1 MYDPESIQA
10 TVAHISDLHFGMK
23 YQQPIWSSLATY
35 LKNTLKPELILAT
48 GDLVDLPRKKYLQEA
63 VNAIK
68 CLGIR
73 CLVCPGNHDRHWFG
87 NSIGFLPTFGK
98 FEGHFIDHMPG
109 MKGETVPIANGKL
122 RIVSVDTSDHARH
135 FARGFVSEE
144 RRQEI
149 IEAFSNEKTSE
160 ASLTILLVHHH
171 LLPVSGLENES
182 QRKRDLLDLV
192 TVANA
197 GKVLET
203 LADAQVDLVLHGH
216 EHHFNVARYGTFA
229 GHQREVTIVGAPSAT
244 GARTNAGC
252 CQKDASFVCL
262 EFSRDGS
269 IWLVRHQFHA
279 EKSCALR
286 PGSDL
291 PRSTA
296 WGRATDAPIRLFS
309 AEALRRSRYHRL
321 GAPKET
327 QPSTVRVH
335 FDFKEDRDIV
345 VSRRQTNFEFDGG
358 VVSVRASNDTGQPS
372 HPEFWVKKDWTTD
385 RVALQPRD
393 DFQHVRGTKGTY
405 VVYADLPD
413 NGGKSYAEVSAQYVW
428 VGASTLCTHDLDLID
443 ETRRDQFKSDGRE
456 FVFVLSRKWISRLTL
471 DVSLPEGFAPPCD
484 SSSVLAYIQRKDDHQ
499 ALPSPDLTEL
509 IHWDRGAHFSLAI
522 DYPEEHVKYFLAWK
536 VPSGPTFDS
545 EAKQFGR
552 FCFENAESLVDDIF
566 GFLKGSFL
574 DFVSEVAIYPTALD
588 SAYPFFS
595 SCFRTAKSETLLA
608 PETLDLRDPRSL
620 PAQAWWGKVAVGVSR
635 QDHTAATTD
644 DRSKGLQKGEAGA
657 VLFSIS
663 GRLSGEAGLPWA
675 IVRLSWRI
683 WPAKTLTD
691 QSLRSI
697 NSVSEALSVLLS
709 ASYLKHSYGGRN
721 NGCILDETRQGGV
734 GPHHEPS

>member
-1 MYDPESIQA
+1 MYDPKSIQA

-35 LKNTLKPELILAT
+35 LKDTLRPSLILAT
-48 GDLVDLPRKKYLQEA
+48 GDLVDSPRKKYLQEA
-63 VNAIK
+63 ENAIN

-109 MKGETVPIANGKL
+109 LKGETLPIANGRV

-135 FARGFVSEE
+135 FARGFVSED
-144 RRQEI
+144 RRRAI
-149 IEAFSNEKTSE
+149 TEAFSKEKANE

-182 QRKRDLLDLV
+182 QRKRDLLSLV

-203 LADAQVDLVLHGH
+203 LAAAQVDLVLHGH
-216 EHHFNVARYGTFA
+216 EHYFNVARYGTFA
-229 GHQREVTIVGAPSAT
+229 GHQREIAIVGAPSAT
-244 GARTNAGC
+244 GARTKAGC
-252 CQKDASFVCL
+252 CQENASFVCL

-269 IWLVRHQFHA
+269 IWLVRHQIHG
-279 EKSCALR
+279 KPSCTLS
-286 PGSDL
+286 P
-291 PRSTA
+291 STDSPPPPA

-345 VSRRQTNFEFDGG
+345 VSRRQTNFEFETG

-372 HPEFWVKKDWTTD
+372 HPEFWVKKDCTAD

-393 DFQHVRGTKGTY
+393 DFRHVSGKKGTY
-405 VVYADLPD
+405 VVYADLPG
-413 NGGKSYAEVSAQYVW
+413 NGGNSYAEVSARYVW
-428 VGASTLCTHDLDLID
+428 VGASTLCKHDLDLID
-443 ETRRDQFKSDGRE
+443 ENRRDQFQSDGRE
-456 FVFVLSRKWISRLTL
+456 SVFVLSRKWISRLTL
-471 DVSLPEGFAPPCD
+471 DVSLPDGFAPPYD
-484 SSSVLAYIQRKDDHQ
+484 SSSVLAYIQRKDDDQ
-499 ALPSPDLTEL
+499 ALFSPDLTEL

-536 VPSGPTFDS
+536 VPCGPTFAS
-545 EAKQFGR
+545 EAKEFGR
-552 FCFENAESLVDDIF
+552 FCIENAASLVQNIF
-566 GFLKGSFL
+566 DFLEGSFL
-574 DFVSEVAIYPTALD
+574 DFVDEVAIYPTAVK
-588 SAYPFFS
+588 SEYPFLS
-595 SCFRTAKSETLLA
+595 NCIRTAISGSPLA
-608 PETLDLRDPRSL
+608 PETLDLRDARSL
-620 PAQAWWGKVAVGVSR
+620 PAQAWWGKVAVGVS
-635 QDHTAATTD
+635 QDQTAATTVD
-644 DRSKGLQKGEAGA
+644 GTKGLQKGETGA
-657 VLFSIS
+657 VFFSIS

-675 IVRLSWRI
+675 IVRLSWRTRLDK
-683 WPAKTLTD
+683 ALTD

-697 NSVSEALSVLLS
+697 NSISEALSVLLS
-709 ASYLKHSYGGRN
+709 ASYLKHSQGGRK
-721 NGCILDETRQGGV
+721 NGRILDETKQGGV
-734 GPHHEPS
+734 G